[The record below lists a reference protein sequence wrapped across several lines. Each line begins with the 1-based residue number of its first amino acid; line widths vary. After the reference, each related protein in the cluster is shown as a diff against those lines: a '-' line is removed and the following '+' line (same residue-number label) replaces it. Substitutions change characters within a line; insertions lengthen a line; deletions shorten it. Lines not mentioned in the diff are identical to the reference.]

1 MPAIRGRT
9 TSVDFGM
16 RQRILVMRHPETPAN
31 TEHFFS
37 GRRDVPLT
45 SRGERQRERG
55 VDALV
60 AFGPERIWCSPLSRC
75 RNLAEEAGERLG
87 IPVRVD
93 DDLVELDFGELEGT
107 RFEASN
113 SGPTQFPWPLD
124 EYGHSLPAPGAESFE
139 HATARANHLMD
150 ELRPL
155 AGRTALVT
163 HGGFSRILIAAMYD
177 VPYDRFWN
185 VHLANVCSAYYTCN
199 GKSFYLGGFNLTPD
213 EVIER
218 STKPNPY
225 DLRDIWGVSE
235 RKDA

>member
-1 MPAIRGRT
+1 MA
-9 TSVDFGM
+9 SVDFGM
-16 RQRILVMRHPETPAN
+16 KQRILVMRHPETPAN

-45 SRGERQRERG
+45 ERG
-55 VDALV
+55 LEQRAHGVEALV
-60 AFGPERIWCSPLSRC
+60 AFAPERIWCSPLSRC
-75 RNLAEEAGERLG
+75 RGLAEEAGERLG

-107 RFEASN
+107 RFESSN
-113 SGPTQFPWPLD
+113 SGRALFPWPLD
-124 EYGHSLPAPGAESFE
+124 DEGHSLPVPGAESFE
-139 HATARANHLMD
+139 HATARARHLMS
-150 ELRPL
+150 ELIPL
-155 AGRTALVT
+155 VGRTALVT

-177 VPYDRFWN
+177 IPYDRFWN

-199 GKSFYLGGFNLTPD
+199 GKSFYLGGFNLAPE

-218 STKPNPY
+218 STTQNPY
-225 DLRDIWGVSE
+225 DLRDIWGVKG

>member
-1 MPAIRGRT
+1 M
-9 TSVDFGM
+9 DFGM
-16 RQRILVMRHPETPAN
+16 KQRILVMRHPETPAN

-45 SRGERQRERG
+45 PRGLEQRERG

-60 AFGPERIWCSPLSRC
+60 AFAPQRIWCSPLSRC
-75 RNLAEEAGERLG
+75 RNLAEEAGDRLG
-87 IPVRVD
+87 VPVRVD

-107 RFEASN
+107 RFEVSN
-113 SGPTQFPWPLD
+113 SGRTQFPWPLD
-124 EYGHSLPAPGAESFE
+124 EDGHSLPAPGAESFE
-139 HATARANHLMD
+139 HATARARRLMD
-150 ELRPL
+150 GLVPL

-185 VHLANVCSAYYTCN
+185 VHLANVCSAFYTCN
-199 GKSFYLGGFNLTPD
+199 GRSFYLGGFNLTPE
-213 EVIER
+213 EVIGR
-218 STKPNPY
+218 STKGNP
-225 DLRDIWGVSE
+225 DGLRDTGGVKE

>member
-1 MPAIRGRT
+1 MA
-9 TSVDFGM
+9 SVDFGM
-16 RQRILVMRHPETPAN
+16 KQRILVMRHPETPAN

-45 SRGERQRERG
+45 ERG
-55 VDALV
+55 LEQRAHGVEALV
-60 AFGPERIWCSPLSRC
+60 AFAPERIWCSPLSRC
-75 RNLAEEAGERLG
+75 RGLAEEAGERLG

-107 RFEASN
+107 RFESSN
-113 SGPTQFPWPLD
+113 SGRALFPWPLD
-124 EYGHSLPAPGAESFE
+124 DEGHSLPVPGAESFE
-139 HATARANHLMD
+139 HATARARHLMS
-150 ELRPL
+150 ELIPL
-155 AGRTALVT
+155 VGRTALVT

-177 VPYDRFWN
+177 IPYDRFWN

-199 GKSFYLGGFNLTPD
+199 GKSFYLGGFNLVPE

-218 STKPNPY
+218 STTQNPY
-225 DLRDIWGVSE
+225 DLRDIWGVKG

>member
-1 MPAIRGRT
+1 MDIYVIRHGQT
-9 TSVDFGM
+9 DAN
-16 RQRILVMRHPETPAN
+16 LRHELQ
-31 TEHFFS
+31 

-45 SRGERQRERG
+45 PRGLEQRGRG

-60 AFGPERIWCSPLSRC
+60 AFAPQRIWCSPLSRC
-75 RNLAEEAGERLG
+75 RNLAEEAGDRLG
-87 IPVRVD
+87 VPVRVD

-107 RFEASN
+107 RFEVSN
-113 SGPTQFPWPLD
+113 SGRTQFPWPLD
-124 EYGHSLPAPGAESFE
+124 EDGHSLPAPGAESFE
-139 HATARANHLMD
+139 HATARARRLMD
-150 ELRPL
+150 ELVPL

-185 VHLANVCSAYYTCN
+185 VHLANVCSAFYTCN
-199 GKSFYLGGFNLTPD
+199 GRSFYLGGFNLTPE

-218 STKPNPY
+218 STKVNPY
-225 DLRDIWGVSE
+225 DLRDIWGVKE

>member
-1 MPAIRGRT
+1 MDSGI
-9 TSVDFGM
+9 

-31 TEHFFS
+31 TQHFFS

-45 SRGERQRERG
+45 PRGERQRGRAA
-55 VDALV
+55 DALV
-60 AFGPERIWCSPLSRC
+60 AFAPDRIWCSPLTRC
-75 RNLAEEAGERLG
+75 RDLAEEAGARLG

-93 DDLVELDFGELEGT
+93 ADLVELDFGELEGT
-107 RFEASN
+107 RFEAGA
-113 SGPTQFPWPLD
+113 SGRAQFPWALD
-124 EYGHSLPAPGAESFE
+124 GQGRSVPAPGAESFE
-139 HATARANHLMD
+139 HATARARRLMD

-155 AGRTALVT
+155 GGRTALVS
-163 HGGFSRILIAAMYD
+163 HGGFSRILIAAMYN

-199 GKSFYLGGFNLTPD
+199 GTSFHLGGFNLTPE

-218 STKPNPY
+218 STRPNAD
-225 DLRDIWGVSE
+225 DLSDIWGVAE

>member
-1 MPAIRGRT
+1 MPATRGRT

-37 GRRDVPLT
+37 GRRDVLSPAWREAARAW
-45 SRGERQRERG
+45 RGRPRG
-55 VDALV
+55 
-60 AFGPERIWCSPLSRC
+60 FCPERIWCSPLSRC

-124 EYGHSLPAPGAESFE
+124 EHGHSLPAPGAESFE

-225 DLRDIWGVSE
+225 DLRDIWGVAE